1 MTISWKEV
9 SPYSGRPVDEDAPT
23 NFAGQGS
30 GVAMPPDAM
39 LSKKKKTLIDA
50 RTKAYRKHR
59 QKLDAA
65 REKRAKQKSKLSQ
78 KVQEN
83 TMDFNREVYLEEN
96 NMNVLKDIVV
106 KKQMKPVKFKDGTMK
121 VDMFTASA
129 ITQVYNKVNMDNKK
143 KLEKMVNGTKGQFM
157 ALQSK
162 VMKMVGKLPSTATP
176 NNDFIKVFRR

>member
-9 SPYSGRPVDEDAPT
+9 SPYSGQPVEEDVPT

-39 LSKKKKTLIDA
+39 MKKKKKKMFLDA
-50 RTKAYRKHR
+50 RTKAYRQHR

-65 REKRAKQKSKLSQ
+65 RQARARRAEQKSKLSQ
-78 KVQEN
+78 KVQES

-157 ALQSK
+157 ALQNK
-162 VMKMVGKLPSTATP
+162 VMKMVGK
-176 NNDFIKVFRR
+176 